1 MKRAIVAAGILLTLL
16 FWSSLGRS
24 GDVDA
29 KGTNGLNQEL
39 DVGLCSSNV
48 VAVKAV
54 DKEEAVPGE
63 TLMYDLQVR
72 NDPAGA
78 CVGTSGLTASGN
90 LVLQNDTSGGAGADA
105 SLSPCPDLDDPR
117 DVCVTGIL
125 MWVEYHVNGE
135 GPTWHVL
142 PSLGNL
148 TTRSTNKLPAAC
160 PGGLVEGCDPE
171 AQANYGAVAFD
182 TPPPFTVP
190 CDPVDGIC
198 TAPAASVPFSFF
210 VDLSASDSA
219 LIDECTSSKSAK
231 GQCGGLRIVAHIDF
245 FNSRDARNNFTRHE
259 LAISGADTTALDL
272 VLHDRMPDGSEFDMP
287 LGDLAPGA
295 QLDLDDFASFDIP
308 EGSQGDLVNAATVEY
323 SDASGTAH
331 TSAPSEA
338 RTLVIEPAV
347 ANPTIFLTADPAAI
361 TANTPTPVLASAW
374 IKGSVDGPVD
384 VAVTSSGATTI
395 GGQLNDMG
403 EDGDLVSGDSVYS
416 GTVELDS
423 PGPTLTL
430 QAQTVVDGQPTA
442 SQELEV
448 DVTSADIPNA
458 LGPSDLTQVIADPA
472 TGANVLSNELLVSF
486 ADEATFDD
494 VRGAVAAIGGEIVGR
509 IPEIGTWQ
517 IGISAVP
524 DVGAL
529 NSVIEQLS
537 QQPFVVGVE
546 PNGLAEPSEVIPNDP
561 RYGSQWG
568 LKKIRADEAWVMNRG
583 AILPQQTHTFIVAVV
598 DTGVDYNHPD
608 LAGKVIK
615 GWDFVDNDNDPM
627 DGGSHGTHVA
637 GIISAWSDNGRGV
650 ASTSWWN
657 WILAERVIGPTG
669 GTDAWVAKGI
679 THAVD
684 RGAAVINLS
693 LGGSGRSETVVK
705 ALSYANSGQRLV
717 AAAAGNDKCQ
727 KKSYPGGFDTV
738 ETFTSWFGLSPR
750 TYYTSVLTVGAT
762 NQSDRRAVWI
772 SGSPDCRSN
781 AGSNYGW
788 WVEMGAPGTAIL
800 STVPGASYESKS
812 GTSMATPFV
821 SGAAALVFAAHPNWT
836 EDQVRSRLMVTA
848 HNIPGQGLGRGRLDV
863 FSAVFNSGFETGTLA
878 EWNSSGTAYVT
889 RSLGPVKPKDG
900 SDHMAL
906 ISTGPSSPNVSAS
919 LVRSFNVLPGTDRL
933 TIRLDYNYIT
943 EEYPEWVGSI
953 FNDYFRAKIVTS
965 SGAEIPLAFESVNTT
980 SFIPITG
987 IDFPGGDNTLGQ
999 SGWKTVSAVV
1009 PVTPGTDSI
1018 SLFVTDQGDAIYD
1031 TVVVLDNIR
1040 FR

>member
-1 MKRAIVAAGILLTLL
+1 MKRAIVAAAILFTLL
-16 FWSSLGRS
+16 FSISLGRS
-24 GDVDA
+24 GDVGA

-39 DVGLCSSNV
+39 DLGLCSSNV
-48 VAVKAV
+48 VAVKSV
-54 DKEEAVPGE
+54 DKEEATPGD
-63 TLMYDLQVR
+63 TLVYDLQVR
-72 NDPAGA
+72 NDP
-78 CVGTSGLTASGN
+78 VGTCLTPSGLTVGGH
-90 LVLQNDTSGGAGADA
+90 LVLHNDTSDGTMADTQ
-105 SLSPCPDLDDPR
+105 SSPCPDLDDSR
-117 DVCVTGIL
+117 DVCVTGAL
-125 MWVEYHVNGE
+125 LWVEYHIDGE
-135 GPTWHVL
+135 GRTWHLL
-142 PSLGNL
+142 PS
-148 TTRSTNKLPAAC
+148 STGLATLSENKLPKAC
-160 PGGLVEGCDPE
+160 PGGVVEGCDPE
-171 AQANYGAVAFD
+171 AQASYGAVAFD
-182 TPPPFTVP
+182 TPPPFAVP
-190 CDPVDGIC
+190 CDPIDGVC
-198 TAPAASVPFSFF
+198 TAPAANLPFSFF
-210 VDLSASDSA
+210 VPLSAPDWE
-219 LIDECTSSKSAK
+219 LLQECTVSGSAK
-231 GQCGGLRIVAHIDF
+231 GECDGLRIVAHIDF
-245 FNSRDARNNFTRHE
+245 FNSRDARNNFARHG
-259 LAISGADTTALDL
+259 LVVSSADTTALGL
-272 VLHDRMPDGSEFDMP
+272 VLKDRLPDGSDFDLA
-287 LGDLAPGA
+287 LGDLPAGA
-295 QLDLDDFASFDIP
+295 QLDLDGFTSFVIP
-308 EGSQGDLVNAATVEY
+308 QEYQGDLVNVATVEY
-323 SDASGTAH
+323 EDAFGGAH
-331 TSAPSEA
+331 QSAPTEA
-338 RTLVIEPAV
+338 RTLVIESAA
-347 ANPTIFLTADPAAI
+347 ANPGIFLTADPAAI

-374 IKGSVDGPVD
+374 IKGSVDAPVD
-384 VAVTSSGATTI
+384 LAVTSSEGTVI
-395 GGQLNDMG
+395 GGQLNDAG
-403 EDGDLVSGDSVYS
+403 EDGDLVPGDSVYS
-416 GTVELDS
+416 GMFELVS
-423 PGPTLTL
+423 PGMPLTL
-430 QAQTVVDGQPTA
+430 QAQTIVDGQPA
-442 SQELEV
+442 VSQELEV
-448 DVTSADIPNA
+448 EVTPADIQNT

-472 TGANVLSNELLVSF
+472 TGANVLANELLVSF
-486 ADEATFDD
+486 ADEATLDD
-494 VRGAVAAIGGEIVGR
+494 VRSAVAAIGGEIIGR

-517 IGISAVP
+517 IRIPVVP

-529 NSVIEQLS
+529 NAVIDQLS
-537 QQPFVVGVE
+537 QQPFVIGVE
-546 PNGLAEPSEVIPNDP
+546 PNGLAGPSEVIPNDP

-568 LKKIRADEAWVMNRG
+568 LKKIRADEAWVIDRG

-615 GWDFVDNDNDPM
+615 GRDFAGNDNDPM

-637 GIISAWSDNGRGV
+637 GIISAWSDNGKGV
-650 ASTSWWN
+650 AGTSWSN
-657 WILAERVIGPTG
+657 WILAVRVLGPTG
-669 GTDAWVAKGI
+669 GTDAQVAKGI

-693 LGGSGRSETVVK
+693 LGGPNRSETVVK

-717 AAAAGNDKCQ
+717 VAAAGNDKCQ
-727 KKSYPGGFDTV
+727 KKQYPGGFDNV
-738 ETFTSWFGLSPR
+738 ETFTSWFGLFPR

-762 NQSDRRAVWI
+762 DTADRRSVWKP
-772 SGSPDCRSN
+772 GSPDCTPD

-788 WVEMGAPGTAIL
+788 WVEIGAPGTGIM
-800 STVPGASYESKS
+800 STVPGASYRSYN

-821 SGAAALVFAAHPNWT
+821 AGAAALVFAAHPNWT
-836 EDQVRSRLMVTA
+836 EDQVRARLMLTA
-848 HNIPGQGLGRGRLDV
+848 HDIPGQGLGRGRLDV

-919 LVRSFNVLPGTDRL
+919 LVRSFKVLPGTDRL

-943 EEYPEWVGSI
+943 EEYWEWVGSI
-953 FNDYFRAKIVTS
+953 YNDYFRAKIVTS